1 MTKTKGPSLV
11 DGLAHLGDSGSRERI
26 IRSRNGYLDACLRK
40 PDMKTGPLSNLND
53 HFTSLAMKSFYQEN
67 SLNQCKA
74 AAYNSAI
81 ADRMVLQD
89 KPYPRGSA
97 YPHKLLCPLL
107 SDNKEIIHWY
117 GQFFLPV
124 LRFDFKKQPAF
135 QVPCQAEHYT
145 VQMGH
150 AILGNWQQ
158 LADNCELALAESPKK
173 RKLFQIDYAFLY
185 ALAKGDVP
193 AMEIALAE
201 LVAPKVRVNRQKEL
215 GFGLTE
221 KLMYGWGVILAK
233 LAWYHGY
240 EVDVDSPWVPKELL
254 PFKPLPD
261 TEYHSGIDFMDDFD
275 IFTPFEDNPDKWC
288 KNASLFSP
296 KPLGEAL
303 NVDELYSKLE
313 R

>member
-107 SDNKEIIHWY
+107 SDNKAIIHWY

-193 AMEIALAE
+193 AMETALAE

>member
-1 MTKTKGPSLV
+1 MAKTKGPSIV

-26 IRSRNGYLDACLRK
+26 IRSQKAYLDLSIRK
-40 PDMKTGPLSNLND
+40 PDMKDGPLWLLSCE
-53 HFTSLAMKSFYQEN
+53 FTSQAMKSFYN
-67 SLNQCKA
+67 DKSIDKCKT
-74 AAYNSAI
+74 AAYNAAV
-81 ADRMVLQD
+81 ADRMVLQE

-97 YPHKLLCPLL
+97 YPHRLLYPLL

-124 LRFDFKKQPAF
+124 LQFDFKKQPAF

-193 AMEIALAE
+193 AMEATLAE

-261 TEYHSGIDFMDDFD
+261 TEYRSGIDFMDEFD
-275 IFTPFEDNPDKWC
+275 IFTPFEDNLDKWC

-296 KPLGEAL
+296 KPFGEAL
-303 NVDELYSKLE
+303 NLDEVFSKLE

>member
-1 MTKTKGPSLV
+1 MTKVKGPSIV
-11 DGLAHLGDSGSRERI
+11 DGLAHLGEAGSKESI
-26 IRSRNGYLDACLRK
+26 MRSQDAYLDLSIRK
-40 PDMKTGPLSNLND
+40 PDMKDGPLWLLSSD
-53 HFTSLAMKSFYQEN
+53 FTSKAMKSLYQDKF
-67 SLNQCKA
+67 LDQCKV

-158 LADNCELALAESPKK
+158 LADNCELALAECPKK

-193 AMEIALAE
+193 AMETALAE

-221 KLMYGWGVILAK
+221 KLMYGWGVILSK

>member
-1 MTKTKGPSLV
+1 MAKVQGP
-11 DGLAHLGDSGSRERI
+11 DIEAGLAHLGASDSRERI
-26 IRSRNGYLDACLRK
+26 ISAEDSYLDACL
-40 PDMKTGPLSNLND
+40 KTLEVKDGPLRYIKSEFVAL
-53 HFTSLAMKSFYQEN
+53 TMKSLYRDK

-74 AAYNSAI
+74 AAYNAAV
-81 ADRMVLQD
+81 ADRMVLQE

-97 YPHKLLCPLL
+97 YSHKLLCPLL

-117 GQFFLPV
+117 GQFFLPT
-124 LRFDFKKQPAF
+124 LQLDFKKQPAY
-135 QVPCQAEHYT
+135 QVPCHTEHYT

-193 AMEIALAE
+193 AMESALAE
-201 LVAPKVRVNRQKEL
+201 LVTPKVRVNRQKEL

-221 KLMYGWGVILAK
+221 KLMYGWGIILAK

-261 TEYHSGIDFMDDFD
+261 SEYRSGIDFMDEFD
-275 IFTPFEDNPDKWC
+275 IFMPFKDDESKWC
-288 KNASLFSP
+288 KNASEFSP
-296 KPLGEAL
+296 KPLGEYIDINSLASR
-303 NVDELYSKLE
+303 VKI
-313 R
+313 

>member
-1 MTKTKGPSLV
+1 MTKTKGPLLV

-107 SDNKEIIHWY
+107 SDNKAIIHWY

-193 AMEIALAE
+193 AMETALAE